1 MSTQS
6 STHVRRAVA
15 TAEPVEAEPVTI
27 NAEAL
32 ASTAPDDLR
41 DLRAA
46 LADEGYVPAGLR
58 VEAEFGADSIIET
71 QREADRLRS
80 LVRAASHLGA
90 GELVVEAGAVADP
103 TTVGPALDA
112 LAERADREGVSLTV
126 DGDVAA
132 GVDRTTGDSGA

>member
-6 STHVRRAVA
+6 SSHVRRAVA
-15 TAEPVEAEPVTI
+15 TAEPVDAEPVTI
-27 NAEAL
+27 DAAAL
-32 ASTAPDDLR
+32 ESTAPGDLR

-46 LADEGYVPAGLR
+46 LAREGYVPAGLR
-58 VEAEFGADSIIET
+58 VEAEFATDSSIET

-90 GELVVEAGAVADP
+90 GELVVEADAVADP
-103 TTVGPALDA
+103 AKVRPALAA

-126 DGDVAA
+126 AGDRAVDPTADA
-132 GVDRTTGDSGA
+132 GA